1 MWRDELVKLFLN
13 KNIKFRQL
21 ADISELTSIKLGG
34 KALVLAEPENEE
46 QLIYTLRS
54 ARGLGAPFAVVGGM
68 TNTLP
73 TDDVFSGVIIRTVR
87 IDSIEFTENNRVCAA
102 CGSSLASLVRGSADR
117 GIGGFEEFV
126 GIPGTVGGALFGNAG
141 AHGSSI
147 SDRVVDVSVY
157 DVIEDRRK
165 LLSADDIKYGYRD
178 SIFKHEARYLILSA
192 RLQGFAAEAESL
204 KAKMTEYIKVRRQK
218 QPLSMPS
225 LGSIFKHPEGDF
237 APRLIESLGLK
248 GLCIGGAEVSKVH
261 AGFIVNNGTA
271 TSDDVKKV
279 IEEVKK
285 MVADKYG
292 IDLKEEINYLV

>member
-73 TDDVFSGVIIRTVR
+73 TDGVFCGVIIRTVR
-87 IDSIEFTENNRVCAA
+87 IESIEFTENNRVCAA
-102 CGSSLASLVRGSADR
+102 CGTSLASLVRGLADR